1 LSPRGNRSQPAH
13 ERTAEERERDRIE
26 RERRRAE
33 RSGAPSADLP
43 PAPAPAA
50 FEQPRQAAPSASEPL
65 LETAPDEQA
74 PASSHPDDD
83 EAGELDDLLELEE
96 MPPSGAGLAG
106 HALPE
111 SLPVAPQAAE
121 ADVLAQ
127 AAEPP
132 SDAPGEVSSH
142 SAAPLD
148 DPHATQAFDVLAEPL
163 EPDLG
168 PVPAAGSVGPSPE
181 RFAHEPQPPD
191 DDAEPYSHDDA
202 GFEHEPDEL
211 APPLPPLPSEAP
223 RRMVRIGTDRVASYA
238 PVDAGGPPRGRARR
252 AGGAD
257 AGRSGGGGAGAGHR
271 RVTRARV
278 AALVALALAAAL
290 VWFLISLFQPFSG
303 GAGSGRVIVV
313 IPKGASS
320 SKIGS
325 ILAHDEVVASGFFF
339 NLRATLD
346 GKRGSLHSG
355 RFELEHGMSYSAAI
369 DALSKPPPKAIV
381 VKLVIPEGYTRR
393 QIAQLVKEDAL
404 SGDYLTAS
412 KRSAAL
418 NPRDYGAPARTP
430 DLEGF
435 LFPATYEVTA
445 GAPVTRL
452 VDEQLAA
459 FEEHFTSA
467 DKRRARELHVTPYQL
482 LTVASMIERE
492 AQTAGDRPK
501 IAAVIYNRLREGI
514 PLGIDATIYYAVEE
528 QKGIATYTGELTDS
542 QLKIDSP
549 YNTRTHKGLPPT
561 PISNPGV
568 ASIEAAA
575 HPAHVPYLYYVAGA
589 DGCGEQVFS
598 RTEAEFEKNVAAYD
612 AAVKKNGGRPPT
624 CKKK

>member
-1 LSPRGNRSQPAH
+1 MSPRGNRSQSSH
-13 ERTAEERERDRIE
+13 ERTAEERERDRLE
-26 RERRRAE
+26 RERRRAA
-33 RSGAPSADLP
+33 RSG
-43 PAPAPAA
+43 
-50 FEQPRQAAPSASEPL
+50 EPDV
-65 LETAPDEQA
+65 P
-74 PASSHPDDD
+74 
-83 EAGELDDLLELEE
+83 LDAEE
-96 MPPSGAGLAG
+96 VAPSGAGLAG

-111 SLPVAPQAAE
+111 QLPSEPDLDEAGAVAEESLSEESP
-121 ADVLAQ
+121 ADAI
-127 AAEPP
+127 PP
-132 SDAPGEVSSH
+132 EEE
-142 SAAPLD
+142 
-148 DPHATQAFDVLAEPL
+148 DPYATQAFDVLAEPL
-163 EPDLG
+163 EPDAHVEQEHVEQEHVEEKHAHLYEDEEDH
-168 PVPAAGSVGPSPE
+168 PE
-181 RFAHEPQPPD
+181 DEPQT
-191 DDAEPYSHDDA
+191 
-202 GFEHEPDEL
+202 L
-211 APPLPPLPSEAP
+211 PPLPPPTGEP
-223 RRMVRIGTDRVASYA
+223 RRTVRIGTDRIASYA
-238 PVDAGGPPRGRARR
+238 PVDDDSSPRRRGRGRAR
-252 AGGAD
+252 AVA
-257 AGRSGGGGAGAGHR
+257 AGRGSSAAASGGR

-278 AALVALALAAAL
+278 AALVALVLAAAL

-313 IPKGASS
+313 IPKGSSS

-325 ILAHDEVVASGFFF
+325 ILSRDGVVSSGFFF

-355 RFELEHGMSYSAAI
+355 RFDLKHGMSYSAAI

-381 VKLVIPEGYTRR
+381 VKVVIPEGYTRR
-393 QIAQLVKEDAL
+393 QIAQLVGEDAL
-404 SGDYLTAS
+404 GGDYLAAS
-412 KRSAAL
+412 KRSAAID
-418 NPRDYGAPARTP
+418 PRDYGAPAHTP

-435 LFPATYEVTA
+435 LFPATYEMTA

-612 AAVKKNGGRPPT
+612 AAVKKNGGHPPA